1 MIMIAGAL
9 VGIATVPLFRGRF
22 GSLVHVKM
30 RLGWLVF
37 LAIFLQTAVVSIF
50 NKTLTPTS
58 AAALHM
64 LSYAATALFVIA
76 NRRIS
81 GLWLIGLGGLMNL
94 IPIAANGGVM
104 PARPAAVRQAGLK
117 PPDGFEN
124 SRVVT
129 DPQFEILG
137 DIFAI
142 PARFPLANVFSI
154 GDLVLNIGLILVL
167 HDATGS
173 RLLWFLRPKKQ
184 PEMLAPDESMLGD
197 MWRSEATS
205 SQ

>member
-1 MIMIAGAL
+1 MIMFAGAL

-22 GSLVHVKM
+22 GSLVHVHL

-50 NKTLTPTS
+50 NRTLTPSS

-64 LSYAATALFVIA
+64 LSYAATALFVVA

-104 PARPAAVRQAGLK
+104 PARPAAVLKAGLK

-129 DPQFEILG
+129 DPHYAVLG
-137 DIFAI
+137 DIFAV

-173 RLLWFLRPKKQ
+173 RLLWFLRPKMHT
-184 PEMLAPDESMLGD
+184 EILAPDESMLGD
-197 MWRSEATS
+197 MWRSETTR

>member
-22 GSLVHVKM
+22 GSLMHVKM

-37 LAIFLQTAVVSIF
+37 LSLFLQVGVVSIF
-50 NKTLTPTS
+50 NKSLTPNS

-64 LSYAATALFVIA
+64 LSYAATALFVLA
-76 NRRIS
+76 NRKIS

-104 PARPAAVRQAGLK
+104 PARPAAVAKAGLK

-129 DPQFEILG
+129 DPHFAVLG

-154 GDLVLNIGLILVL
+154 GDVVLNIGLILVL

-173 RLLWFLRPKKQ
+173 RLLWFLRPKKHTDT
-184 PEMLAPDESMLGD
+184 LIPDESMLGD
-197 MWRSEATS
+197 MWRAEAS
-205 SQ
+205 RSQ